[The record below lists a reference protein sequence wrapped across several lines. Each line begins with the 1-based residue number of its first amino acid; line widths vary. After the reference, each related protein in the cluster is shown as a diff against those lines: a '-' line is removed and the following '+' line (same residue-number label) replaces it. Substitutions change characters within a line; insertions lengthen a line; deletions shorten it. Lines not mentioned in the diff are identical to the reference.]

1 MSEKE
6 CANCGSLRSKAQKE
20 EKENEKVN
28 TNIDQNELYNTF
40 LKFLLENG
48 EHQLS
53 DHGLFKEDVDI
64 FIENAI
70 DDPFFHEELEE
81 FIKDFIR
88 KNGEDYGMLLNPNF
102 R

>member
-1 MSEKE
+1 MSF
-6 CANCGSLRSKAQKE
+6 
-20 EKENEKVN
+20 
-28 TNIDQNELYNTF
+28 NIDKDKLYRTF
-40 LKFLLENG
+40 LEFLLENG

-53 DHGLFKEDVDI
+53 NHGLFNEDVDI

-102 R
+102 HR